1 MTWAPH
7 AAAHLHHDIVEQE
20 AGGKVGWVVR
30 SVYPYDVPHALTSSN
45 QPQERA
51 NMFEVQD
58 DFSESP
64 EIRKPSVLIF
74 DVLMHGTQKLNH
86 GLAGRFGQ

>member
-1 MTWAPH
+1 
-7 AAAHLHHDIVEQE
+7 
-20 AGGKVGWVVR
+20 
-30 SVYPYDVPHALTSSN
+30 
-45 QPQERA
+45 
-51 NMFEVQD
+51 MFEVQD